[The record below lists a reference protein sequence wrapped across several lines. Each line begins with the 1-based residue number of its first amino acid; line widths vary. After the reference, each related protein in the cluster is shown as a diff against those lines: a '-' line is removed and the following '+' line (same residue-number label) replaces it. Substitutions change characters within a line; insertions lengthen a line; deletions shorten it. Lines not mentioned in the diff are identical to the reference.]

1 MSVPVYPKVDNSP
14 IATATVLSDDDIDQ
28 SDAGS
33 NKESVSDEEVDVE
46 MEEDEED
53 SLVVNSV
60 VVSTENKED
69 GITSK
74 EVAKAEEDEMTTA
87 TATTTTSTTTPGP
100 TKSKKRKRQSGSK
113 EDGIPSVKDLGI
125 PFRAI
130 KRIMKIDPDIATV
143 QNEAAM
149 VTTFA
154 LELFIKKI
162 VNESYSNAK
171 KRGRNTVK

>member
-1 MSVPVYPKVDNSP
+1 MSIPVYPKDDKTP

-28 SDAGS
+28 PDAGS
-33 NKESVSDEEVDVE
+33 NKESVSDEDVDVE

-60 VVSTENKED
+60 AVSTENKED
-69 GITSK
+69 GTTLK
-74 EVAKAEEDEMTTA
+74 ELTKPEEDEMTTV
-87 TATTTTSTTTPGP
+87 TATTTPGP
-100 TKSKKRKRQSGSK
+100 TKSKKRKLQSGSK
-113 EDGIPSVKDLGI
+113 EDCIPSVKDLGI

>member
-1 MSVPVYPKVDNSP
+1 MSIPVYPKDDKMS
-14 IATATVLSDDDIDQ
+14 IAAATVLSEDDIEQ

-33 NKESVSDEEVDVE
+33 NKESVSDEDVE
-46 MEEDEED
+46 VEMAGNEED
-53 SLVVNSV
+53 SLVVDAV
-60 VVSTENKED
+60 AVSTEINENENV
-69 GITSK
+69 SK
-74 EVAKAEEDEMTTA
+74 EVTKTEEDEMTTA
-87 TATTTTSTTTPGP
+87 TVTTTTSPGP
-100 TKSKKRKRQSGSK
+100 TKSRKRKRQSGTK
-113 EDGIPSVKDLGI
+113 EEGIPSVKDLGI

-130 KRIMKIDPDIATV
+130 KRIMKIDHDIATV

-154 LELFIKKI
+154 LELFINKI